1 MRLFLTHAFAGAF
14 LLIASLTASAQTT
27 IDPLWVHIYPGTN
40 IQTRVNQFPGATTFY
55 LRAGTHRRQTVVP
68 KTDNRFIGEAGAVLD
83 GENVTALA
91 FSTVTARSSRVTIK
105 GLAIRNYA
113 SGSGQG
119 AIQGDGG
126 TSWVVEDNSVYRNKV
141 IGIRCGPSW
150 QVRRNKVYQNGVI
163 GISGYKAN
171 GTIVENNEVYENN
184 YMQAQEQAI
193 LSQASGIKFGVT
205 ANVIIRSNMVRNN
218 YAKGIWVDHSLPTT
232 IIENNTVR
240 DNAHQ
245 GIFFEA
251 SYTAK
256 IRYNTSE
263 RNGGASATGYW
274 LARAGIQIVNSPGAE
289 VHNNTVS
296 YNANGITAMNTTG
309 SAGMTAPLGPLK
321 IQNLYVHD
329 NVIRMRVGRSGVG
342 QNTGEKQV
350 YTSWNN
356 RFVRNTYYLGANST
370 YFTWN
375 ELNLTPAQWR
385 AYGLDT
391 TGLFYR
397 F

>member
-1 MRLFLTHAFAGAF
+1 MRLRVTPAFAIFF
-14 LLIASLTASAQTT
+14 LLMASLAATAQT
-27 IDPLWVHIYPGTN
+27 IDPMWVKIYPGDS
-40 IQTRVNQFPGATTFY
+40 IQTRVNQYPGATTFY
-55 LRAGTHRRQTVVP
+55 LRAGVHRRQTVVP
-68 KTDNRFIGEAGAVLD
+68 KSDNRFIGEWGAVLD
-83 GENVTALA
+83 GENVKALA
-91 FSTVTARSSRVTIK
+91 FSTITARSYRVTIK
-105 GLAIRNYA
+105 GLTIRNYA
-113 SGSGQG
+113 SGSSQG
-119 AIQGDGG
+119 AIHGDGG
-126 TSWVVEDNSVYRNKV
+126 INWVVEDNFVYRNKV
-141 IGIRCGPSW
+141 IGIRCGPGW
-150 QVRRNKVYQNGVI
+150 RVRRNKVYQNGVI

-171 GTIVENNEVYENN
+171 GTIVERNEVYENN
-184 YMQAQEQAI
+184 YMQAKEQAI

-205 ANVIIRSNMVRNN
+205 TNVTIRYNNVHNN

-232 IIENNTVR
+232 IIEYNTVR

-251 SYTAK
+251 SYTGK

-274 LARAGIQIVNSPGAE
+274 LGRSGIQITNSPNAE
-289 VHNNTVS
+289 VHNNTVRD
-296 YNANGITAMNTTG
+296 NANGITAMNTTG
-309 SAGMTAPLGPLK
+309 SAGLVAPLGPLK
-321 IQNLYVHD
+321 IKYLYVHD

-350 YTSWNN
+350 YTTWNN
-356 RFVRNTYYLGANST
+356 RFVHNTYYLGANST

-375 ELNLTPAQWR
+375 ELNLTAAQWR